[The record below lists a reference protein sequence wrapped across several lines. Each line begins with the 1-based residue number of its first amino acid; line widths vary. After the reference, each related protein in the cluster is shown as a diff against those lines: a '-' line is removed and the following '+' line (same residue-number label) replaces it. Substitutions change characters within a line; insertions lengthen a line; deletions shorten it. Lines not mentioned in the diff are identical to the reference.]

1 MSKRTN
7 KVSTLCAYSA
17 FSASLRCVISN
28 PSTEETRCTLRFRRE
43 FFNHQLPVSLVLFR
57 PAFFALLVLSFFSL
71 VANAQPPGP
80 SSPLYGARPTSGTT
94 SNGLPV
100 ALREVGIEQKLNQDL
115 PLDLVFKDEAG
126 QEVQLRKY
134 FGQKPIVLALV
145 YYDCPMLCTQ
155 ILNGMTSAFR
165 VLPFQVGKE
174 FDVVTVSFDPREK
187 PELAAAKK
195 KVYVN
200 YLPEGAHAG
209 AAKGWHFLTGDAS
222 SIKQLTDAVGFR
234 YHYDEA
240 TKQFA
245 HASAIMV
252 ATPHGKLSHYFYGI
266 EYSAR
271 DLRLA
276 LVQSSQNKIGSPV
289 DQLLLYCYHYDP
301 ATGKYGAVV
310 MNIVR
315 IAGVIT
321 VLGILAMMFL
331 LRRRRPAPMR
341 LKTGGAA
348 Q

>member
-1 MSKRTN
+1 MTKQYN
-7 KVSTLCAYSA
+7 FKVNE
-17 FSASLRCVISN
+17 ISN
-28 PSTEETRCTLRFRRE
+28 TGLSVSPCLRVSPSPRLP
-43 FFNHQLPVSLVLFR
+43 FFLILLFC
-57 PAFFALLVLSFFSL
+57 LHV

-80 SSPLYGARPTSGTT
+80 SSPLYGARPTSGPT

-100 ALREVGIEQKLNQDL
+100 ALRDVGIDQKLNQEL
-115 PLDLVFKDEAG
+115 PLDLVFKDETG
-126 QEVQLRKY
+126 QEVKLRQY
-134 FGQKPIVLALV
+134 FGEKPVVVALV

-155 ILNGMTSAFR
+155 VLNGMISAFR
-165 VLPFQVGKE
+165 VLNFKVGKE

-187 PELAAAKK
+187 SDLAAAKK
-195 KVYVN
+195 KVYVD
-200 YLPEGAHAG
+200 YFSEPARAG
-209 AAKGWHFLTGDAS
+209 ATKGWHFLTGDES

-252 ATPHGKLSHYFYGI
+252 TTPQGKLSHYFYGI

-276 LVQSSQNKIGSPV
+276 LVESSQDKIGSPV

-310 MNIVR
+310 MNVVR
-315 IAGVIT
+315 LSGIIT
-321 VLGILAMMFL
+321 VLAIVAMLFL
-331 LRRRRPAPMR
+331 LRRRGPARMK
-341 LKTGGAA
+341 LKPGGAA
-348 Q
+348 